1 LGREGVSFFSKST
14 LVNSELEVNDAAL
27 TCFTTQHSTVYGRTN
42 FLSIPT
48 IKGLAEGD
56 LAEFYSSSLE
66 SPDRSSS
73 IYQIFT
79 DKVIKLA
86 DSIASNVSWPLG
98 PLSIL
103 PFLMFKAAKVTDF
116 TTFSEA
122 LASWV
127 SSINVKVFFDNL
139 NGCIRPL
146 LVNENPTDSLIGSAE
161 TQVSYLQSSLSTLQS
176 LLSSYIA
183 QPVPEVDALLK
194 SFKEK
199 GSDRAL
205 DILLACRFTTFFG
218 LTQDGLSYAGA
229 AQDAVR
235 QVASQD
241 LPVRKTNRLASNKSQ
256 LRFSAESPDFEYD
269 SSDVDRTP
277 TPDPTWGG
285 DIGK

>member
-1 LGREGVSFFSKST
+1 VLF
-14 LVNSELEVNDAAL
+14 
-27 TCFTTQHSTVYGRTN
+27 
-42 FLSIPT
+42 
-48 IKGLAEGD
+48 
-56 LAEFYSSSLE
+56 
-66 SPDRSSS
+66 RS
-73 IYQIFT
+73 
-79 DKVIKLA
+79 
-86 DSIASNVSWPLG
+86 
-98 PLSIL
+98 
-103 PFLMFKAAKVTDF
+103 
-116 TTFSEA
+116 
-122 LASWV
+122 
-127 SSINVKVFFDNL
+127 
-139 NGCIRPL
+139 